1 MNGVSTWG
9 GWELLVYL
17 EDVFYDTWLYTANEV
32 GLGLGMGLLFTSF
45 AVKFVFTPLI
55 VYSQMT
61 GYKFKLL

>member
-1 MNGVSTWG
+1 M
-9 GWELLVYL
+9 VYL